1 MALTGFWVNGVC
13 AASQAE
19 AVDLVNSHWPLTT
32 DTFLHM
38 GSGVAYLTNG
48 VLLTTFSMNLSIPG
62 SAWIS
67 HAMIFYLSPCDPALH
82 SPLFDYVLAS
92 AFWAFAFSFTIGIW
106 FFTKNIGL
114 ILEAIK
120 RW

>member
-19 AVDLVNSHWPLTT
+19 AVDLINSHWPITT

-38 GSGVAYLTNG
+38 GSGVAHLTNG
-48 VLLTTFSMNLSIPG
+48 VLLTTFSMNLSITG

-67 HAMIFYLSPCDPALH
+67 HAMIFYLSPCDPLINNPA
-82 SPLFDYVLAS
+82 FDYVLAGG
-92 AFWAFAFSFTIGIW
+92 FWSFAFAFTVGIW
-106 FFTKNIGL
+106 AFSKNIGM
-114 ILEAIK
+114 ILKVIK
-120 RW
+120 SF